1 MHYKHWTF
9 TQTTPAMTWVVNNI
23 PEDAKGAV
31 ITHIIAD
38 GGQILQPDN
47 QTIAPYGLD
56 ISFGVEAI
64 AGTAY
69 GTYYLEE
76 EEEQQ
81 EVVLNGNGGSISVVI
96 NQHNGGAE
104 SQQSS

>member
-9 TQTTPAMTWVVNNI
+9 EQTTPATLWAINNV
-23 PEDAKGAV
+23 PTGAEGAV
-31 ITHIIAD
+31 ITHIITNT
-38 GGQILQPDN
+38 GQILQPDN
-47 QTIAPYGLD
+47 QTVAPYGLD
-56 ISFGVEAI
+56 LSFGVEAI
-64 AGTAY
+64 AGIAY
-69 GTYYLEE
+69 GNYYLE

-81 EVVLNGNGGSISVVI
+81 EVVVNGNGGSISVVI